1 MNKLV
6 ATAGALTAM
15 LSHNLNTTDTSFY
28 ISDASNFPSSGYLGL
43 GALGAREIV
52 EYTNIDGNKIQ
63 GVTRAESPKSFSLG
77 TKITLLE
84 WTPIVDKT
92 ATIATTDDL
101 TGSSS
106 TFTVITQDLGIG
118 RSGTFDITGL
128 SGLTANKP
136 VTVIQTN
143 DPITS
148 KGDAT
153 DEPEMDMIF
162 AVGYTLDATSIRV
175 TWQCSS
181 IVAGEYTFGYLT

>member
-6 ATAGALTAM
+6 ATAGTLTAM
-15 LSHNLNTTDTSFY
+15 LSHNLNTTATSFY

-43 GALGAREIV
+43 GLLDAREIV
-52 EYTNIDGNKIQ
+52 EYTSIEGNKIQ
-63 GVTRAESPKSFSLG
+63 GVTRAVTPKSFPLG

-101 TGSSS
+101 TNGSSS
-106 TFTVITQDLGIG
+106 FTVITQDLGVG

-136 VTVIQTN
+136 VTVIQTC
-143 DPITS
+143 DPIPS

-162 AVGYTLDATSIRV
+162 AVGHTLDATSIRV
-175 TWQCSS
+175 MWHCSS
-181 IVAGEYTFGYLT
+181 IVAGEYNFGYLT